1 MKRTTRYLVL
11 ILTMC
16 LAYNCQTGDRNG
28 SYSEG
33 DWITFDLDRIKQRGK
48 LIALTETSSTTYFL
62 YKGNPMG
69 FEYELLRQF
78 AKHLGVEL
86 EIKVI
91 KDWDKI
97 FVDLMEGR
105 ADIIA
110 SNLTVTNERKKIVN
124 FTEHHMLTRQVLVQR
139 KPVNWSRMKRQD
151 WEAALVRN
159 PLDIAGQHI
168 HVKRNTSFYSRLQSL
183 SEEIGGK
190 INIEEVQGD
199 VTSEMLIRQVANGEI
214 TMTVSDENVAMIN
227 STYFPNLDVAT
238 PISFPQ
244 KIAWAVRKESP
255 MLLQELNRW
264 LHQEKRTP
272 HYYALYKKY
281 FLNPKQSEERMSS
294 EYSSLSGGKISA
306 YDEYLKTYSKKID
319 WDWRLLAAQV
329 YQESHFNPDAQ
340 SWAGAYGLMQLMPA
354 TAKRLG
360 FDTITSPSQSIDA
373 AVRFIERLD
382 SYWAKTVDDKS
393 ERIKFI
399 LASYNV
405 GLGHV
410 IDARNLARKYRKDP
424 EKWEENVDYFLRMKS
439 TPKYYHDPVV
449 KHGYCRGEEPYQYV
463 RQILKR
469 YQHYRNIISDEPVP
483 SKSSTLMTAK

>member
-151 WEAALVRN
+151 
-159 PLDIAGQHI
+159 
-168 HVKRNTSFYSRLQSL
+168 
-183 SEEIGGK
+183 
-190 INIEEVQGD
+190 
-199 VTSEMLIRQVANGEI
+199 
-214 TMTVSDENVAMIN
+214 
-227 STYFPNLDVAT
+227 
-238 PISFPQ
+238 
-244 KIAWAVRKESP
+244 
-255 MLLQELNRW
+255 
-264 LHQEKRTP
+264 
-272 HYYALYKKY
+272 
-281 FLNPKQSEERMSS
+281 
-294 EYSSLSGGKISA
+294 
-306 YDEYLKTYSKKID
+306 
-319 WDWRLLAAQV
+319 
-329 YQESHFNPDAQ
+329 
-340 SWAGAYGLMQLMPA
+340 
-354 TAKRLG
+354 
-360 FDTITSPSQSIDA
+360 
-373 AVRFIERLD
+373 
-382 SYWAKTVDDKS
+382 
-393 ERIKFI
+393 
-399 LASYNV
+399 
-405 GLGHV
+405 
-410 IDARNLARKYRKDP
+410 
-424 EKWEENVDYFLRMKS
+424 
-439 TPKYYHDPVV
+439 
-449 KHGYCRGEEPYQYV
+449 
-463 RQILKR
+463 
-469 YQHYRNIISDEPVP
+469 
-483 SKSSTLMTAK
+483 